1 MTMLFKAASYLKAAS
16 LSVALVV
23 LLASPAFGQ
32 QSNVNLDYNPQKGT
46 EGLTPFSARVNSP
59 EVHDD
64 RTVTFRIDA
73 PNANSVVLPPRS
85 EEHTSELQ
93 SRGQLVCGLLL
104 EKKKQ

>member
-73 PNANSVVLPPRS
+73 PNANSVVLPTGAIYTANDLGNEPLAFERNDD
-85 EEHTSELQ
+85 
-93 SRGQLVCGLLL
+93 GVW
-104 EKKKQ
+104 